1 MKKELTC
8 IIVDDEPPAIRLLEK
23 YVEKISFL
31 RIEKTFTKPLEALTF
46 LESSP
51 VDLVFLDIQMPNI
64 TGIQLSKIIKEDIHV
79 IFTTAYP
86 DFALES
92 YNVSAMDYLLK
103 PIEFE
108 RFYKAVKKLVPKS
121 ESVMVNHSN
130 ESDFMFLKT
139 DGKNKFTK
147 VLFSEIQFF
156 QGLKNYVSLQ
166 LKEEQIITYN
176 TLKHFSETLPQK
188 DFIQIHK
195 SYIVSIKHIDR
206 IENDAVWIG
215 ETQLPIG
222 NTYRKNFFEKINQ
235 REL

>member
-1 MKKELTC
+1 MKKEITC

-31 RIEKTFTKPLEALTF
+31 QIKKTFTKPLEALLF
-46 LESSP
+46 LENTP
-51 VDLVFLDIQMPNI
+51 VDLVFLDIQMPGI

-108 RFYKAVKKLVPKS
+108 RFYKAVKKVVPSGNKAPVRS
-121 ESVMVNHSN
+121 LED
-130 ESDFMFLKT
+130 DFIFLKT

-147 VLFSEIQFF
+147 VVLSEVQFF
-156 QGLKNYVSLQ
+156 QGLKNYVALQ
-166 LKEEQIITYN
+166 MQDQQIITYS
-176 TLKHFSETLPQK
+176 TLKHFNETLPEGE
-188 DFIQIHK
+188 FIQIHK

-206 IENDAVWIG
+206 IENDAVWIQNH
-215 ETQLPIG
+215 QLPLG
-222 NTYRKNFFEKINQ
+222 NTYRKDFFEKINQ
-235 REL
+235 RGI

>member
-1 MKKELTC
+1 MSKELTC

-23 YVEKISFL
+23 YAEKISFL
-31 RIEKTFTKPLEALTF
+31 TVVKTFTKPLEALSF
-46 LESSP
+46 LESNA

-64 TGIQLSKIIKEDIHV
+64 TGIQLSKIISDNVQI

-103 PIEFE
+103 PIEFD
-108 RFYKAVKKLVPKS
+108 RFYKAVKKAIPSGNKS
-121 ESVMVNHSN
+121 SLKPTED
-130 ESDFMFLKT
+130 DFIFLKT
-139 DGKNKFTK
+139 DGKNKFNK
-147 VLFSEIQFF
+147 VVLSEIQFL

-166 LKEEQIITYN
+166 LQDQQIITYS
-176 TLKHFSETLPQK
+176 TLKHFSETLPEQ

-206 IENDAVWIG
+206 IENDAVWVQ
-215 ETQLPIG
+215 EHQLPVG
-222 NTYRKNFFEKINQ
+222 NTYRKSFFEKIHQ
-235 REL
+235 RGL